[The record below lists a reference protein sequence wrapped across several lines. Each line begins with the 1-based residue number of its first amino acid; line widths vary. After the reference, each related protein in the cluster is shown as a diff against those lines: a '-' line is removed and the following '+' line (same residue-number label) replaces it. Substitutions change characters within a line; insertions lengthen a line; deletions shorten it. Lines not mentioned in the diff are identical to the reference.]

1 MRQSPPLQADG
12 RDTQPWYRQFWPWF
26 LIALPATV
34 VVASLIT
41 VYIAFKHQDPLVVD
55 SYYRD
60 GLAINQVLE
69 QDRLAAQLGLSAEV
83 RLDPESGEL
92 FITLLGADT
101 PPKQLTVMLL
111 HPTNQDRDR
120 ELLMSAITAGHY
132 RTDLDQ
138 QLLHR
143 YYIRLL
149 PEPQRE
155 WRLAGELDFS
165 EAHQLTLKAQ

>member
-1 MRQSPPLQADG
+1 MRQSPLSQNDG
-12 RDTQPWYRQFWPWF
+12 LDKQPWHRQFWPWF

-55 SYYRD
+55 SYYRK

-69 QDRLAAQLGLSAEV
+69 QDRLAAQLGLTAEV

-92 FITLLGADT
+92 FVKLLGAET
-101 PPKQLTVMLL
+101 PPEELTLLLL
-111 HPTNQDRDR
+111 HPTNQDNDR
-120 ELLMSAITAGHY
+120 ELLMSAITAGQY

-149 PEPQRE
+149 PEPGRE

-165 EAHQLTLKAQ
+165 ESHQLTLKAQ